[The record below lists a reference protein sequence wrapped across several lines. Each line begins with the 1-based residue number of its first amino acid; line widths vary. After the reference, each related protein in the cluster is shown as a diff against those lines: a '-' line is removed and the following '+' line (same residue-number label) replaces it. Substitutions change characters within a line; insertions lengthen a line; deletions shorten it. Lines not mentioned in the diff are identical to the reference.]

1 MLWHNN
7 STAIKTL
14 TPACFVSI
22 TVITFCY
29 SPVAGVMGATTNTTG
44 TASLN
49 KTSVQNASSLTPY
62 ERGAALFN
70 LGKYNESIAYFDK
83 ALAINPEDF
92 HALYSKGAALLAL
105 GKYNES
111 IAYFDKALA
120 INPKDF
126 YALYSKG
133 AALLAL
139 GKYNESIA
147 YFDKALA
154 INPKDFYA
162 LYNKGVSLGKIGKYD
177 ESIAYFDKALA
188 IDPVNTYAL
197 SGKKLDLAA
206 LIKTNIIG
214 APVIPQTSTGQPA
227 NPPQSVF
234 GYYFA
239 KTRTTNATATPPP
252 TSSHKLH

>member
-83 ALAINPEDF
+83 ALAI
-92 HALYSKGAALLAL
+92 
-105 GKYNES
+105 
-111 IAYFDKALA
+111 
-120 INPKDF
+120 
-126 YALYSKG
+126 
-133 AALLAL
+133 
-139 GKYNESIA
+139 
-147 YFDKALA
+147 
-154 INPKDFYA
+154 
-162 LYNKGVSLGKIGKYD
+162 
-177 ESIAYFDKALA
+177 
-188 IDPVNTYAL
+188 DPVNTYAL

-214 APVIPQTSTGQPA
+214 APVIPQTSTGPPA

>member
-105 GKYNES
+105 GKYNEC
-111 IAYFDKALA
+111 
-120 INPKDF
+120 
-126 YALYSKG
+126 
-133 AALLAL
+133 
-139 GKYNESIA
+139 IA

-162 LYNKGVSLGKIGKYD
+162 LYNKGVSLGKIGKYN

-214 APVIPQTSTGQPA
+214 APVIPQTSTGPPA